1 MPLPYRLP
9 ARARTPQA
17 IAWLLT
23 MFCLSAAW
31 GGRTLYLQALSRD
44 LSEHR
49 LAVVVCNGR
58 ADTYLWLDPRVAA
71 SVWEADADAGDDA
84 VAYTTA
90 TLELPGR
97 ALGSG
102 YQVEARDFARGT
114 LVLPPEFE
122 LQRYIR
128 SGYRLRLAAPAVPR
142 GYYGDGVAYQID
154 PTVEF
159 GNAFGSVRLRP
170 GFSRRTIGLDYA
182 AGMGPVVSGRERGG
196 AGGRSAAVAC
206 ATADEAER

>member
-1 MPLPYRLP
+1 MPYPYRLP
-9 ARARTPQA
+9 AWMRTPRA
-17 IAWLLT
+17 IACSLTVLGLL
-23 MFCLSAAW
+23 AAW

-58 ADTYLWLDPRVAA
+58 ADTYLWLDPRVTA
-71 SVWEADADAGDDA
+71 SVWEVDADAGDDA

-90 TLELPGR
+90 TLALPGR

-102 YQVEARDFARGT
+102 YQVEPRDFARGT
-114 LVLPPEFE
+114 LVLPPGFE

-128 SGYRLRLAAPAVPR
+128 RGYQLRLAAPAVPG
-142 GYYGDGVAYQID
+142 GYYGDEVAYEFD
-154 PTVEF
+154 PAIES
-159 GNAFGSVRLRP
+159 GNAFGAVRLRP

-182 AGMGPVVSGRERGG
+182 AGMGPVVSGRVQGG

-206 ATADEAER
+206 AAADEADR